1 MAECLGLYIDNNMIK
16 YAKIS
21 KERNNIKI
29 ESYGVKQYEKLNEA
43 LNQIISETY
52 SVKTPISIN
61 LSDEM
66 YNYFNVFSMLSKKDI
81 EKAIKTEFEFYCD
94 ENGINKNVID
104 SRYFCVPSRED
115 DEKLRAIY
123 ISANKTEIARKAKEL
138 EKYKLRN
145 ITPLSTSITN
155 LIETNTKENV
165 AIINIEDR
173 TIITIIL
180 DGILYDVKVLS
191 DGMKQIFDKISL
203 RENSYS
209 KAYDLCKNTT
219 IFTSGNKDLQISDNE
234 YLDDIMPVLYN
245 IIKKFKKILSDNNFN
260 IEKIYLTGAGVVINN
275 IDLYFQDNINN
286 AKCEILKPYFID
298 STSLKINVKEYIE
311 VNSAIAL
318 ALQGLGIGINSVN
331 FKELTL
337 KDKIELPQLGNSNG
351 NTVGKRI
358 MSLLTAKVDLD
369 KEFDAADRVLARIAG
384 TILSAIILYSVFSI
398 AVNNQLETKIAESDK
413 TKDEF
418 NKQIALVETDIDNIK
433 TRTSDYNNLI
443 RQIDEINEKASE
455 KYRSKNAIPNLLN
468 RIMFCIPEETQLTSI
483 KNTNDSHI
491 VITARAKKIEQLG
504 YFLAQMKAKE
514 YLLNITTTSG
524 NKSGEYINITI
535 EGDLP

>member
-1 MAECLGLYIDNNMIK
+1 MAECLGLYIDINMIK

-29 ESYGVKQYEKLNEA
+29 ESYGVKQYEKLNDV

-52 SVKTPISIN
+52 SSKTPISIN

-66 YNYFNVFSMLSKKDI
+66 YNYFDVFSMLSKKDI

-180 DGILYDVKVLS
+180 DGILYDIKILS

-219 IFTSGNKDLQISDNE
+219 IFTSGSKDLQIADNE

-245 IIKKFKKILSDNNFN
+245 IIKKFKKILSDNKVN
-260 IEKIYLTGAGVVINN
+260 IDKIYLTGSGVVINN
-275 IDLYFQDNINN
+275 IDLYFQDNLNN
-286 AKCEILKPYFID
+286 VKCEILKPYFID
-298 STSLKINVKEYIE
+298 STSLKINIKEYIE

-337 KDKIELPQLGNSNG
+337 KDKIELPQLGSSNG
-351 NTVGKRI
+351 SSASKKI
-358 MSLLTAKVDLD
+358 MSLLTSKVDLG
-369 KEFDAADRVLARIAG
+369 KEFDATDRVLARIAG

-398 AVNNQLETKIAESDK
+398 AVNNQLETKIAESNK
-413 TKDEF
+413 TKNEF
-418 NKQIALVETDIDNIK
+418 NKQIALVKTDIDNIK
-433 TRTSDYNNLI
+433 TRTNDYNNLI
-443 RQIDEINEKASE
+443 KQIDEINEKASE
-455 KYRSKNAIPNLLN
+455 KYKSKNAIPNLLN
-468 RIMFCIPEETQLTSI
+468 RIMFCIPEEVQLTSI

-491 VITARAKKIEQLG
+491 VITARSKKIEQLG
-504 YFLAQMKAKE
+504 YFLAQLKSKE

-524 NKSGEYINITI
+524 NKNGEYINITI

>member
-1 MAECLGLYIDNNMIK
+1 MAECLGLYIDSNMIK

-29 ESYGVKQYEKLNEA
+29 ESYGVKQYEMLEDV

-52 SVKTPISIN
+52 SFKTPISIN

-104 SRYFCVPSRED
+104 SRYFCVPNRDD

-123 ISANKTEIARKAKEL
+123 ISANKTEIARKVKEL

-180 DGILYDVKVLS
+180 DGILYEIKVLS
-191 DGMKQIFDKISL
+191 DGMKQIFDKIGI

-219 IFTSGNKDLQISDNE
+219 IYTSNSKDLQIADNE
-234 YLDDIMPVLYN
+234 YLEDIMPVLYN
-245 IIKKFKKILSDNNFN
+245 IIKKFKKILSDNKLNVD
-260 IEKIYLTGAGVVINN
+260 KIYLTGAGVVINN
-275 IDLYFQDNINN
+275 IDLYFQENLNNI
-286 AKCEILKPYFID
+286 KCEILKPYFIET
-298 STSLKINVKEYIE
+298 SSLKVNIKEYIE
-311 VNSAIAL
+311 VNSAVAL
-318 ALQGLGIGINSVN
+318 ALQGLGLGISSVN

-337 KDKIELPQLGNSNG
+337 RDKIELPQLGASSG
-351 NTVGKRI
+351 TSSSKKL
-358 MSLLTAKVDLD
+358 MSLLTAKVDLG
-369 KEFDAADRVLARIAG
+369 KEFDGTDRVLARIAG
-384 TILSAIILYSVFSI
+384 TILTAIILYSVFSI
-398 AVNNQLETKIAESDK
+398 AVNNQLQAKINESDNAK
-413 TKDEF
+413 EGF
-418 NKQIALVETDIDNIK
+418 YKQIAAVQSDIDDIK
-433 TRTSDYNNLI
+433 TRTNDYNNLI
-443 RQIDEINEKASE
+443 KQIDEINEKASE
-455 KYRSKNAIPNLLN
+455 KYKSKNAIPNLLN
-468 RIMFCIPEETQLTSI
+468 RIMFCIPEEAQLTSL
-483 KNTNDSHI
+483 KNTEGSHI
-491 VITARAKKIEQLG
+491 VITARSKKIEQLG
-504 YFLAQMKAKE
+504 YFLAQLKAKE

>member
-1 MAECLGLYIDNNMIK
+1 MAECLGLYIDSNMIK

-29 ESYGVKQYEKLNEA
+29 ESYGVKQYEMLEDV

-52 SVKTPISIN
+52 SFKTPISIN

-104 SRYFCVPSRED
+104 SRYFCVPNKDD

-123 ISANKTEIARKAKEL
+123 ISANKTEIARKVKEL
-138 EKYKLRN
+138 ERYKLRN

-180 DGILYDVKVLS
+180 DGILYEIKVIS
-191 DGMKQIFDKISL
+191 DGMKQIFDKIGI

-219 IFTSGNKDLQISDNE
+219 IYTSNSKDLQIAENE
-234 YLDDIMPVLYN
+234 YLEDIMPVLYN
-245 IIKKFKKILSDNNFN
+245 IIKKFKKILSDNKLSVD
-260 IEKIYLTGAGVVINN
+260 KIYLTGAGVVINN
-275 IDLYFQDNINN
+275 IDLYFQENLNN
-286 AKCEILKPYFID
+286 TKCEILKPYFID
-298 STSLKINVKEYIE
+298 TTSLKVNIKEYIE
-311 VNSAIAL
+311 VNSAVAL
-318 ALQGLGIGINSVN
+318 ALQGLGIGNSSVN

-337 KDKIELPQLGNSNG
+337 RDKIELPQLGNSNSSSSSK
-351 NTVGKRI
+351 NL
-358 MSLLTAKVDLD
+358 MSLLTAKVDLG
-369 KEFDAADRVLARIAG
+369 KEFDGTDRVLARIAG
-384 TILSAIILYSVFSI
+384 TILTAVILYSVFSI
-398 AVNNQLETKIAESDK
+398 AVNNQLETKIGESENKKQD
-413 TKDEF
+413 F
-418 NKQIALVETDIDNIK
+418 YKQIAAVEKDINSIK
-433 TRTSDYNNLI
+433 TRTNDYNNLI
-443 RQIDEINEKASE
+443 KQIDEINQKASE
-455 KYRSKNAIPNLLN
+455 KYKSKNAIPNLLN
-468 RIMFCIPEETQLTSI
+468 KIMFCIPEEAQLTSI

-491 VITARAKKIEQLG
+491 VITARSKKIEQLG
-504 YFLAQMKAKE
+504 YFLAQLKSKE

-524 NKSGEYINITI
+524 NKNGEYINITI

>member
-1 MAECLGLYIDNNMIK
+1 MAECLGLYIDSNMIK

-21 KERNNIKI
+21 KDRNNIKI
-29 ESYGVKQYEKLNEA
+29 ESYGVKQYELLEDV

-52 SVKTPISIN
+52 SFKTPISIN
-61 LSDEM
+61 LSDEI

-81 EKAIKTEFEFYCD
+81 EKAINTEFEFYCD

-104 SRYFCVPSRED
+104 SRYFCVPNRDD

-138 EKYKLRN
+138 DKYKLRS

-155 LIETNTKENV
+155 LVETNTKENI

-180 DGILYDVKVLS
+180 DGILYEIRVLS
-191 DGMKQIFDKISL
+191 DGMKQIFDKISI

-209 KAYDLCKNTT
+209 KAYDLCKNST
-219 IFTSGNKDLQISDNE
+219 IYTSDSKDLQIEDNE
-234 YLDDIMPVLYN
+234 YLEDIMPVLYN
-245 IIKKFKKILSDNNFN
+245 IIKKFRKLLSDNNIN
-260 IEKIYLTGAGVVINN
+260 IDKIYLTGAGVVINN
-275 IDLYFQDNINN
+275 IDLYFQENLNNI
-286 AKCEILKPYFID
+286 KCEILKPYFID
-298 STSLKINVKEYIE
+298 TSSLKVNVKEYIE

-318 ALQGLGIGINSVN
+318 ALQGLGEGIKSVN

-337 KDKIELPQLGNSNG
+337 RDKIELPQLGNTDGGTTS
-351 NTVGKRI
+351 KKI
-358 MSLLTAKVDLD
+358 MSLLTAKIDMG
-369 KEFDAADRVLARIAG
+369 KEFDGADRVLARIAG
-384 TILSAIILYSVFSI
+384 TILTAAILYSVFSI
-398 AVNNQLETKIAESDK
+398 AVNNQLETKIEKADK
-413 TKDEF
+413 AKGDFYT
-418 NKQIALVETDIDNIK
+418 QIALVKNDIDSIK

-443 RQIDEINEKASE
+443 KRINEINEKASE
-455 KYRSKNAIPNLLN
+455 KYKAKNAIPNLLN

-483 KNTNDSHI
+483 KNTRDTHM
-491 VITARAKKIEQLG
+491 VITARSKKIEQLG
-504 YFLAQMKAKE
+504 YFLAQLKNKG
-514 YLLNITTTSG
+514 YLINVTTTSG
-524 NKSGEYINITI
+524 NKNGEYINITI

>member
-1 MAECLGLYIDNNMIK
+1 MIK

-29 ESYGVKQYEKLNEA
+29 ESYGVKQYEMLEDV

-52 SVKTPISIN
+52 SFKTPISIN

-104 SRYFCVPSRED
+104 SRYFCVPNKDD

-123 ISANKTEIARKAKEL
+123 ISANKTEIARKVKEL
-138 EKYKLRN
+138 ERYKLRN

-180 DGILYDVKVLS
+180 DGILYEIKVIS
-191 DGMKQIFDKISL
+191 DGMKQIFDKIGI

-219 IFTSGNKDLQISDNE
+219 IYTSNSKDLQIAENE
-234 YLDDIMPVLYN
+234 YLEDIMPVLYN
-245 IIKKFKKILSDNNFN
+245 IIKKFKKILSDNKLSVD
-260 IEKIYLTGAGVVINN
+260 KIYLTGAGVVINN
-275 IDLYFQDNINN
+275 IDLYFQENLNN
-286 AKCEILKPYFID
+286 TKCEILKPYFID
-298 STSLKINVKEYIE
+298 TTSLKVNIKEYIE
-311 VNSAIAL
+311 VNSAVAL
-318 ALQGLGIGINSVN
+318 ALQGLGIGISSVN

-337 KDKIELPQLGNSNG
+337 RDKIELPQLGNSNSSSSSK
-351 NTVGKRI
+351 NL
-358 MSLLTAKVDLD
+358 MSLLTAKVDLG
-369 KEFDAADRVLARIAG
+369 KEFDGTDRVLARIAG
-384 TILSAIILYSVFSI
+384 TILTAVILYSVFSI
-398 AVNNQLETKIAESDK
+398 AVNNQLETKIGESENKKQD
-413 TKDEF
+413 F
-418 NKQIALVETDIDNIK
+418 YKQIAAVEKDINSIK
-433 TRTSDYNNLI
+433 TRTNDYNNLI
-443 RQIDEINEKASE
+443 KQIDEINQKASE
-455 KYRSKNAIPNLLN
+455 KYKSKNAIPNLLN
-468 RIMFCIPEETQLTSI
+468 RIMFCIPEEAQLTSI

-491 VITARAKKIEQLG
+491 VITARSKKIEQLG
-504 YFLAQMKAKE
+504 YFLAQLKSKE

-524 NKSGEYINITI
+524 NKNGEYINITI

>member
-1 MAECLGLYIDNNMIK
+1 MAECLGLYIDSNMIK

-29 ESYGVKQYEKLNEA
+29 ESYGVKQYEMLEDV

-52 SVKTPISIN
+52 SFKTPISIN

-104 SRYFCVPSRED
+104 SRYFCVPNKDD

-123 ISANKTEIARKAKEL
+123 ISANKTEIARKVKEL
-138 EKYKLRN
+138 ERYKLRN

-180 DGILYDVKVLS
+180 DGILYEIKVIS
-191 DGMKQIFDKISL
+191 DGMKQIFDKIGI

-219 IFTSGNKDLQISDNE
+219 IYTSNSKDLQIAENE
-234 YLDDIMPVLYN
+234 YLEDIMPVLYN
-245 IIKKFKKILSDNNFN
+245 IIKKFKKILSDNKLSVD
-260 IEKIYLTGAGVVINN
+260 KIYLTGAGVVINN
-275 IDLYFQDNINN
+275 IDLYFQENLNN
-286 AKCEILKPYFID
+286 TKCEILKPYFID
-298 STSLKINVKEYIE
+298 TTSLKVNIKEYIE
-311 VNSAIAL
+311 VNSAVAL
-318 ALQGLGIGINSVN
+318 ALQGLGIGISSVN

-337 KDKIELPQLGNSNG
+337 RDKIELPQLGNSNSSSSSK
-351 NTVGKRI
+351 NL
-358 MSLLTAKVDLD
+358 MSLLTAKVDLG
-369 KEFDAADRVLARIAG
+369 KEFDGTDRVLARIAG
-384 TILSAIILYSVFSI
+384 TILTAVILYSVFSI
-398 AVNNQLETKIAESDK
+398 AVNNQLETKIGES
-413 TKDEF
+413 E
-418 NKQIALVETDIDNIK
+418 NKKQDFYNKNAAVEIDINSIK
-433 TRTSDYNNLI
+433 TRTNDYNNLI
-443 RQIDEINEKASE
+443 KQIDEINQKASE
-455 KYRSKNAIPNLLN
+455 KYKSKNAIPNLLN
-468 RIMFCIPEETQLTSI
+468 RIMFCIPEEAQLTSI

-491 VITARAKKIEQLG
+491 VITARSKKIEQLG
-504 YFLAQMKAKE
+504 YFLAQLKSKE

-524 NKSGEYINITI
+524 NKNGEYINITI

>member
-29 ESYGVKQYEKLNEA
+29 ESYGVKQYEKLNDV

-52 SVKTPISIN
+52 SSKTPISIN

-66 YNYFNVFSMLSKKDI
+66 YNYFDVFSMLSKKDI

-180 DGILYDVKVLS
+180 DGILYDIKILS

-219 IFTSGNKDLQISDNE
+219 IFTSGSKDLQIADNE

-245 IIKKFKKILSDNNFN
+245 IIKKFKKILSDNKVN
-260 IEKIYLTGAGVVINN
+260 IDKIYLTGSGVVINN
-275 IDLYFQDNINN
+275 IDLYFQDNLNN
-286 AKCEILKPYFID
+286 VKCEILKPYFID
-298 STSLKINVKEYIE
+298 STSLKINIKEYIE

-337 KDKIELPQLGNSNG
+337 KDKIELPQLGSSNG
-351 NTVGKRI
+351 SSASKKI
-358 MSLLTAKVDLD
+358 MSLLTSKVDLG
-369 KEFDAADRVLARIAG
+369 KEFDATDRVLARIAG

-398 AVNNQLETKIAESDK
+398 AVNNQLETKIAESNK
-413 TKDEF
+413 TKNEF
-418 NKQIALVETDIDNIK
+418 NKQIALVKTDIDNIK
-433 TRTSDYNNLI
+433 TRTNDYNNLI
-443 RQIDEINEKASE
+443 KQIDEINEKASE
-455 KYRSKNAIPNLLN
+455 KYKSKNAIPNLLN
-468 RIMFCIPEETQLTSI
+468 RIMFCIPEEVQLTSI
-483 KNTNDSHI
+483 KNTSDTHI
-491 VITARAKKIEQLG
+491 LITARSKKIEQLG

>member
-1 MAECLGLYIDNNMIK
+1 MAECLGLYIDSNMIK

-29 ESYGVKQYEKLNEA
+29 ESYGVKQYEMLEDV

-52 SVKTPISIN
+52 SFKTPISIN

-104 SRYFCVPSRED
+104 SRYFCVPNKDD

-123 ISANKTEIARKAKEL
+123 ISANKTEIARKVKEL
-138 EKYKLRN
+138 ERYKLRN

-180 DGILYDVKVLS
+180 DGILYEIKVIS
-191 DGMKQIFDKISL
+191 DGMKQIFDKIGI

-219 IFTSGNKDLQISDNE
+219 IYTSNSKDLQIAENE
-234 YLDDIMPVLYN
+234 YLEDIMPVLYN
-245 IIKKFKKILSDNNFN
+245 IIKKFKKILSDNKLSVD
-260 IEKIYLTGAGVVINN
+260 KIYLTGAGVVINN
-275 IDLYFQDNINN
+275 IDLYFQENLNN
-286 AKCEILKPYFID
+286 TKCEILKPYFID
-298 STSLKINVKEYIE
+298 TTSLKVNIKEYIE
-311 VNSAIAL
+311 VNSAVAL
-318 ALQGLGIGINSVN
+318 GLQGLGIGISSVN

-337 KDKIELPQLGNSNG
+337 RDKIELPQLGNSNSSSSSK
-351 NTVGKRI
+351 NL
-358 MSLLTAKVDLD
+358 MSLLTAKVDLG
-369 KEFDAADRVLARIAG
+369 KEFDGTDRVLARIAG
-384 TILSAIILYSVFSI
+384 TILTAVILYSVFSI
-398 AVNNQLETKIAESDK
+398 AVNNQLETKIGESENKKQD
-413 TKDEF
+413 F
-418 NKQIALVETDIDNIK
+418 YKQIAAVEKDINSIK
-433 TRTSDYNNLI
+433 TRTNDYNNLI
-443 RQIDEINEKASE
+443 KQIDEINQKASE
-455 KYRSKNAIPNLLN
+455 KYKSKNAIPNLLN
-468 RIMFCIPEETQLTSI
+468 RIMFCIPEEAQLTSI

-491 VITARAKKIEQLG
+491 VITARSKKIEQLG
-504 YFLAQMKAKE
+504 YFLAQLKSKE

-524 NKSGEYINITI
+524 NKNGEYINITI

>member
-1 MAECLGLYIDNNMIK
+1 MAECLGLYIDSNMIK

-29 ESYGVKQYEKLNEA
+29 ESYGVKQYEMLEDV

-52 SVKTPISIN
+52 SFETPISIN

-104 SRYFCVPSRED
+104 SRYFCVPNKDD

-123 ISANKTEIARKAKEL
+123 ISANKTEIARKVKEL
-138 EKYKLRN
+138 ERYKLRN

-180 DGILYDVKVLS
+180 DGILYEIKVIS
-191 DGMKQIFDKISL
+191 DGMKQIFDKIGI

-219 IFTSGNKDLQISDNE
+219 IYTSNSKDLQIAENE
-234 YLDDIMPVLYN
+234 YLEDIMPVLYN
-245 IIKKFKKILSDNNFN
+245 IIKKFKKILSDNKLSVD
-260 IEKIYLTGAGVVINN
+260 KIYLTGAGVVINN
-275 IDLYFQDNINN
+275 IDLYFQENLNN
-286 AKCEILKPYFID
+286 TKCEILKPYFID
-298 STSLKINVKEYIE
+298 TTSLKVNIKEYIE
-311 VNSAIAL
+311 VNSAVAL
-318 ALQGLGIGINSVN
+318 ALQGLGIGISSVN

-337 KDKIELPQLGNSNG
+337 RDKIELPQLGNSNSSSSSK
-351 NTVGKRI
+351 NL
-358 MSLLTAKVDLD
+358 MSLLTAKVDLG
-369 KEFDAADRVLARIAG
+369 KEFDGTDRVLARIAG
-384 TILSAIILYSVFSI
+384 TILTAVILYSVFSI
-398 AVNNQLETKIAESDK
+398 AVNNQLETKIGESENKKQD
-413 TKDEF
+413 F
-418 NKQIALVETDIDNIK
+418 YKQIAAVEKDINSIK
-433 TRTSDYNNLI
+433 TRTNDYNNLI
-443 RQIDEINEKASE
+443 KQIDEINQKASE
-455 KYRSKNAIPNLLN
+455 KYKSKNAIPNLLN
-468 RIMFCIPEETQLTSI
+468 RIMFCIPEEAQLTSI

-491 VITARAKKIEQLG
+491 VITARSKKIEQLG
-504 YFLAQMKAKE
+504 YFLAQLKSKE

-524 NKSGEYINITI
+524 NKNGEYINITI

>member
-1 MAECLGLYIDNNMIK
+1 MAECLGLYIDSNMIK

-29 ESYGVKQYEKLNEA
+29 ESYGVKQYEMLEDV

-52 SVKTPISIN
+52 SFKTPISIN

-104 SRYFCVPSRED
+104 SRYFCVPNKDD

-123 ISANKTEIARKAKEL
+123 ISANKTEIARKVKEL
-138 EKYKLRN
+138 ERYKLRN

-180 DGILYDVKVLS
+180 DGILYEIKVIS
-191 DGMKQIFDKISL
+191 DGMKQIFDKIGI

-219 IFTSGNKDLQISDNE
+219 IYTSNSKDLQIAENE
-234 YLDDIMPVLYN
+234 YLEDIMPVLYN
-245 IIKKFKKILSDNNFN
+245 IIKKFKKILSDNKLSVD
-260 IEKIYLTGAGVVINN
+260 KIYLTGAGVVINN
-275 IDLYFQDNINN
+275 IDLYFQENLNN
-286 AKCEILKPYFID
+286 TKCEILKPYFID
-298 STSLKINVKEYIE
+298 TTSLKVNIKEYIE
-311 VNSAIAL
+311 VNSAVAL
-318 ALQGLGIGINSVN
+318 ALQGLGIGISSVN

-337 KDKIELPQLGNSNG
+337 RDKIELPQLGNSNSSSSSK
-351 NTVGKRI
+351 NL
-358 MSLLTAKVDLD
+358 MSLLTAKVDLG
-369 KEFDAADRVLARIAG
+369 KEFDGTDRVLARIAG
-384 TILSAIILYSVFSI
+384 TILTAVILYSVFSI
-398 AVNNQLETKIAESDK
+398 AVNNQLETKIGESENKKQD
-413 TKDEF
+413 F
-418 NKQIALVETDIDNIK
+418 YKQIAAVEKDINSIK
-433 TRTSDYNNLI
+433 TRTNDYNNLI
-443 RQIDEINEKASE
+443 KQIDEINQKASE
-455 KYRSKNAIPNLLN
+455 KYKSKNAIPNLLN
-468 RIMFCIPEETQLTSI
+468 RIMFCIPEEAQLTSI

-491 VITARAKKIEQLG
+491 VITARSKKIEQLG
-504 YFLAQMKAKE
+504 YFLAQLKSKE

-524 NKSGEYINITI
+524 NKNGEYINITI

>member
-1 MAECLGLYIDNNMIK
+1 MAECLGLYIDSNMIK

-29 ESYGVKQYEKLNEA
+29 ESYGVKQYEMLEDV

-52 SVKTPISIN
+52 SFKTPISIN

-104 SRYFCVPSRED
+104 SRYFCVPNKDD

-123 ISANKTEIARKAKEL
+123 ISANKTEIARKVKEL
-138 EKYKLRN
+138 ERYKLRN

-180 DGILYDVKVLS
+180 DGILYEIKVIS
-191 DGMKQIFDKISL
+191 DGMKQIFDKIGI

-219 IFTSGNKDLQISDNE
+219 IYTSNSKDLQIAENE
-234 YLDDIMPVLYN
+234 YLEDIMPVLYN
-245 IIKKFKKILSDNNFN
+245 IIKKFKKILSDNKLSVD
-260 IEKIYLTGAGVVINN
+260 KIYLTGAGVVINN
-275 IDLYFQDNINN
+275 IDLYFQENLNN
-286 AKCEILKPYFID
+286 TKCEILKPYFID
-298 STSLKINVKEYIE
+298 TTSLKVNIKEYIE
-311 VNSAIAL
+311 VNSAVAL
-318 ALQGLGIGINSVN
+318 ALQGLGIGISSVN

-337 KDKIELPQLGNSNG
+337 RDKIELPQLGNSNSSSSSK
-351 NTVGKRI
+351 NL
-358 MSLLTAKVDLD
+358 MSLLTAKVDLG
-369 KEFDAADRVLARIAG
+369 KEFDGTDRVLARIAG
-384 TILSAIILYSVFSI
+384 TILTTVILYSVFSI
-398 AVNNQLETKIAESDK
+398 AVNNQLETKIGESENKKQD
-413 TKDEF
+413 F
-418 NKQIALVETDIDNIK
+418 YKQIAAVEKDINSIK
-433 TRTSDYNNLI
+433 TRTNDYNNLI
-443 RQIDEINEKASE
+443 KQIDEINQKASE
-455 KYRSKNAIPNLLN
+455 KYKSKNAIPNLLN
-468 RIMFCIPEETQLTSI
+468 RIMFCIPEEAQLTSI

-491 VITARAKKIEQLG
+491 VITARSKKIEQLG
-504 YFLAQMKAKE
+504 YFLAQLKSKE

-524 NKSGEYINITI
+524 NKNGEYINITI

>member
-29 ESYGVKQYEKLNEA
+29 ESYGVKQYEKLNDV

-52 SVKTPISIN
+52 SSKTPISIN

-66 YNYFNVFSMLSKKDI
+66 YNYFDVFSMLSKKDI

-180 DGILYDVKVLS
+180 DGILYDIKILS

-219 IFTSGNKDLQISDNE
+219 IFTSGSKDLQIADNE

-245 IIKKFKKILSDNNFN
+245 IIKKFKKILSDNKVN
-260 IEKIYLTGAGVVINN
+260 IDKIYLTGSGVVINN
-275 IDLYFQDNINN
+275 IDLYFQDNLNN
-286 AKCEILKPYFID
+286 VKCEILKPYFID
-298 STSLKINVKEYIE
+298 STSLKINIKEYIE

-337 KDKIELPQLGNSNG
+337 KDKIELPQLGSSNG
-351 NTVGKRI
+351 SSASKKI
-358 MSLLTAKVDLD
+358 MSLLTSKVDLG
-369 KEFDAADRVLARIAG
+369 KEFDATDRVLARIAG

-398 AVNNQLETKIAESDK
+398 AVNNQLETKIAESNK
-413 TKDEF
+413 TKNEF
-418 NKQIALVETDIDNIK
+418 NKQIALVKTDIDNIK
-433 TRTSDYNNLI
+433 TRTNDYNNLI
-443 RQIDEINEKASE
+443 KQIDEINEKASE
-455 KYRSKNAIPNLLN
+455 KYKSKNAIPNLLN
-468 RIMFCIPEETQLTSI
+468 RIMFCIPEEVQLTSI
-483 KNTNDSHI
+483 KNTSDTHI
-491 VITARAKKIEQLG
+491 VITARSKKIEQLG